1 LYIKRNSNN
10 INFYKN
16 IINIIF
22 NFINTLR
29 NICDNYEGINN
40 NNIYN
45 ALNHLKKNYY
55 HSVYRMTKTKNTD
68 KVAKATP
75 VVPVPATASATPVAQ
90 AVVAKKPRAPKV
102 VAAVA
107 PVEVVVPVAV
117 VASSAVASSAVA
129 SSAESTE
136 AVASDAVSL
145 DDGLVLAFA
154 DAFTKLQQ
162 VTTMLSTLK
171 TDFRQ
176 LEKRAMRELKV
187 ANKASA
193 KRRRKSGNRS
203 PSGFVKPT
211 LISEE
216 LASFL
221 GKTIGTEMARTEVTR
236 EINAYIR
243 KHNLQ
248 DKDNGRKIN
257 PDAGLTSLLKLK
269 TDDEL
274 TYFNLQRYM
283 SPHFAKSVKVL
294 QAASAVAVEAM

>member
-1 LYIKRNSNN
+1 MRCRNIHQSMNN
-10 INFYKN
+10 IQFF
-16 IINIIF
+16 INI
-22 NFINTLR
+22 LR
-29 NICDNYEGINN
+29 NICHNYEVINN

-55 HSVYRMTKTKNTD
+55 HSVYRMTKQKNTD
-68 KVAKATP
+68 KVAKSAQ
-75 VVPVPATASATPVAQ
+75 VVPVVATATASASATPVAQ
-90 AVVAKKPRAPKV
+90 AVVAKKPRAPKAV
-102 VAAVA
+102 VAA
-107 PVEVVVPVAV
+107 PVEVVVPVVAVVDVASV
-117 VASSAVASSAVA
+117 VASS
-129 SSAESTE
+129 TE
-136 AVASDAVSL
+136 AGASEVVSL
-145 DDGLVLAFA
+145 DDGLVSAFA

-221 GKTIGTEMARTEVTR
+221 GKTVGTEMARTEVTR

-269 TDDEL
+269 TEDEL

-283 SPHFAKSVKVL
+283 SPHFAKSAKVSSTV
-294 QAASAVAVEAM
+294 ATVAVEVM

>member
-1 LYIKRNSNN
+1 MYIKRNSNN

-40 NNIYN
+40 NNIYY

-55 HSVYRMTKTKNTD
+55 HSVYRMTKQKNTD
-68 KVAKATP
+68 KVAKSAQ
-75 VVPVPATASATPVAQ
+75 VVPVVATASATPVAQ
-90 AVVAKKPRAPKV
+90 AVVAKKPRAPKAV
-102 VAAVA
+102 VAA
-107 PVEVVVPVAV
+107 PVEVVVPVVAV
-117 VASSAVASSAVA
+117 VEVAPVVA

-136 AVASDAVSL
+136 AVASEVVAL
-145 DDGLVLAFA
+145 DDGLVSAFA

-221 GKTIGTEMARTEVTR
+221 GKTVGTEMARTEVTR

-294 QAASAVAVEAM
+294 QTASAVAVEAM

>member
-1 LYIKRNSNN
+1 
-10 INFYKN
+10 
-16 IINIIF
+16 
-22 NFINTLR
+22 
-29 NICDNYEGINN
+29 
-40 NNIYN
+40 
-45 ALNHLKKNYY
+45 
-55 HSVYRMTKTKNTD
+55 MTKQKNTD
-68 KVAKATP
+68 KVAKVAP
-75 VVPVPATASATPVAQ
+75 VVPVPVPVPVPATASATPVAQ
-90 AVVAKKPRAPKV
+90 AVVTKKPRAPKV
-102 VAAVA
+102 VAVA
-107 PVEVVVPVAV
+107 PVEVVVPVSVAV
-117 VASSAVASSAVA
+117 VDAAPVTSSSV
-129 SSAESTE
+129 ESTE
-136 AVASDAVSL
+136 AVATEVVSL
-145 DDGLVLAFA
+145 DDGLVSAFA

-221 GKTIGTEMARTEVTR
+221 GKNVGTEMARTEVTR

-243 KHNLQ
+243 LHNLQ

-257 PDAGLTSLLKLK
+257 PDAGLTCLLKLK

-283 SPHFAKSVKVL
+283 SPHFAKSVKAL
-294 QAASAVAVEAM
+294 PVEAM

>member
-1 LYIKRNSNN
+1 
-10 INFYKN
+10 
-16 IINIIF
+16 
-22 NFINTLR
+22 
-29 NICDNYEGINN
+29 
-40 NNIYN
+40 
-45 ALNHLKKNYY
+45 
-55 HSVYRMTKTKNTD
+55 MTKQKNTD
-68 KVAKATP
+68 KVAKVAP
-75 VVPVPATASATPVAQ
+75 VVSVPATASATPVAQ
-90 AVVAKKPRAPKV
+90 AVVSKKPRAPKV
-102 VAAVA
+102 VAAA
-107 PVEVVVPVAV
+107 PAEAVVPVAV
-117 VASSAVASSAVA
+117 VDATPVVASSV
-129 SSAESTE
+129 ESTE
-136 AVASDAVSL
+136 AVASEVVSL
-145 DDGLVLAFA
+145 DDGLVSAFA

-221 GKTIGTEMARTEVTR
+221 GKNVGTEMARTEVTR

-294 QAASAVAVEAM
+294 QAAALSVEAM